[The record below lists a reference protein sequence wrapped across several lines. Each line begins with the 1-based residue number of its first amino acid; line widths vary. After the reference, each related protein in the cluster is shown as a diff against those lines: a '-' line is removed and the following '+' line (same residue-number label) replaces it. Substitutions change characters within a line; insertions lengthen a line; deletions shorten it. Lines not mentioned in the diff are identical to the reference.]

1 MLNERQELFCLE
13 YIKDANATQ
22 AAIRAGYNAKNA
34 NNTSSRLLANAKVR
48 ARIDKLME
56 EVKSNKIADA
66 TEVMEFLTRCM
77 RGEVEEEVVYNS
89 IDGAAV
95 VTKKI
100 GGREQ
105 VKAAE
110 LMAKRHGLLSENVKL
125 SGNVPLQ
132 IIDDLGSGA
141 NGD

>member
-22 AAIRAGYNAKNA
+22 AAIRAGYSPKQA
-34 NNTSSRLLANAKVR
+34 NSTAARLYATVSVR
-48 ARIDKLME
+48 ARIDELME

>member
-1 MLNERQELFCLE
+1 MNERQELFCLE
-13 YIKDANATQ
+13 YIKSTNATD
-22 AAIRAGYNAKNA
+22 AAIKAGYSQKTAGSIA
-34 NNTSSRLLANAKVR
+34 ARLLQNVNVR
-48 ARIDKLME
+48 ARIDELME
-56 EVKSNKIADA
+56 EVKSKKIADA